1 MSEVFIMED
10 SAPLRRVLTFE
21 LRRAG
26 HNVTALGDGE
36 DSTLSDLVD
45 VADVLITDIE
55 MPKVNGREVVK
66 NVRRSHPDLPIIVI
80 TGLSPEKVQGI
91 DCDAILT
98 KPLSETILIETVAAL
113 IPPPE
118 QAA

>member
-26 HNVTALGDGE
+26 HNVTALGDGT
-36 DSTLSDLVD
+36 DSTLSGLLDAAHVLV
-45 VADVLITDIE
+45 TDIE
-55 MPKVNGREVVK
+55 MPKVDGREVVK
-66 NVRRSHPDLPIIVI
+66 NVRRSHPDLPIIVM
-80 TGLSPEKVQGI
+80 TGLSEEEVRDI

-98 KPLSETILIETVAAL
+98 KPLDESILVETIAAL
-113 IPPPE
+113 IPTPE